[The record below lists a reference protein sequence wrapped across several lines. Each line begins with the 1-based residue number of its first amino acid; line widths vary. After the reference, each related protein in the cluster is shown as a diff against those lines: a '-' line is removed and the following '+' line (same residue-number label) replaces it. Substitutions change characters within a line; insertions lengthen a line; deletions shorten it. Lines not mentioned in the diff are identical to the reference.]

1 MKDYVD
7 TELIFQVICFKQTLQ
22 LNPTNIL
29 SKAKMERVD
38 IDLNATSE
46 LLACMKYDNNNNSH
60 TNEYLSN
67 DNGSDIDALDSSID
81 SNSQTS
87 ENGYDSDDNY
97 IEYRK
102 KLDIIQDQQQKKCN
116 KRKSEE
122 EIIIGDVIMNG
133 IDKTLEQ
140 SRMEQKLDDIEK
152 TLEDI
157 FSNIPG
163 IEYLRYTNY
172 FDKKKEVIIL

>member
-22 LNPTNIL
+22 SNQTNIL
-29 SKAKMERVD
+29 SKAKMESVD
-38 IDLNATSE
+38 IDLSATSE
-46 LLACMKYDNNNNSH
+46 LLAYTKYDNNNNNNSYI
-60 TNEYLSN
+60 NECPSN
-67 DNGSDIDALDSSID
+67 DNASDIDALDSSID

-133 IDKTLEQ
+133 IDKT
-140 SRMEQKLDDIEK
+140 RTI
-152 TLEDI
+152 
-157 FSNIPG
+157 
-163 IEYLRYTNY
+163 
-172 FDKKKEVIIL
+172 